1 MNKEPLINI
10 IVPVYNTEKYIR
22 KCLDSIVNQ
31 TYRNLEIIVVDDGS
45 TDSSGDICD
54 EYAHKDAR
62 IKVIHKENGGV
73 SSARNAALD
82 LCTHTWGDLVAFV
95 DSDDWLEL
103 NMYETLLEQIYLYNA
118 DIATCKIS
126 IEYSDNSRIVHKK
139 IKSNICFSVKDKE
152 ELIKNFLNREI
163 YTSSS
168 NDKLYNLKL
177 FSGIRFPV
185 NQFYEDNYLVLEI
198 LLRAKK
204 IVVGCDSCY
213 HYRQNNNSI
222 TRNFSRK
229 KFRDAL
235 KAIKHNLNLLKN
247 TYPLLLK
254 EAFALR
260 YLTYLSFLDLLVFS
274 QQSDHIRLS
283 DKIRMTLKGH
293 LKHIINS
300 YNMTL
305 QEKIA
310 FIIVVY
316 NTDLYKVLRKMQI
329 RVLKREGY

>member
-1 MNKEPLINI
+1 MELVTVITPT
-10 IVPVYNTEKYIR
+10 YNR
-22 KCLDSIVNQ
+22 KSELKNLYYSLCKQ
-31 TYRNLEIIVVDDGS
+31 TNYDFRWLVVDDGS

-54 EYAHKDAR
+54 EYAQIDAR

-73 SSARNAALD
+73 SSARNAGLD
-82 LCTHTWGDLVAFV
+82 LCTPGGDLVAFV

-168 NDKLYNLKL
+168 NDKLYNLNL

>member
-1 MNKEPLINI
+1 MLAWTFAHLGGELI
-10 IVPVYNTEKYIR
+10 
-22 KCLDSIVNQ
+22 
-31 TYRNLEIIVVDDGS
+31 
-45 TDSSGDICD
+45 
-54 EYAHKDAR
+54 
-62 IKVIHKENGGV
+62 
-73 SSARNAALD
+73 
-82 LCTHTWGDLVAFV
+82 AFV

>member
-82 LCTHTWGDLVAFV
+82 LCTPGGDLVAFV

-274 QQSDHIRLS
+274 QQSDHIRLN